1 MKNLIAE
8 WLFVL
13 LLGAVVG
20 VYTTYKNRKMIKEKI
35 VEAKFKLE
43 IEKPFSISRYNL
55 DE

>member
-8 WLFVL
+8 GLFVL
-13 LLGAVVG
+13 LLGTIVG
-20 VYTTYKNRKMIKEKI
+20 IYTTYKNRKIIKEKI
-35 VEAKFKLE
+35 IEAKFKLE